1 MRITPNWP
9 RCSKFHQYLLLILL
23 VGEPLPAQQPF
34 TQTAPIYAVNSQYVQ
49 GVGPGYWPTAGSG
62 LVLNLASG
70 TSFCNNAAAQ
80 YPGGSLTMTANATN
94 YVYLDPVACIPA
106 FNITGYPPSAAP
118 LASVLTNATAIT
130 AVNDQRTWFV
140 AKNSAASMVNAGSF
154 SAGSVGAQID
164 NACTSLAGKS
174 GVVAIPAALGAGQSL
189 AGLPNG
195 CAVLDLRG
203 AGSNLTSA
211 FAPDR
216 NGTDN
221 SAETKFLFRER
232 VLSPQPAIPSTVS
245 LAYFFQEDWTG
256 GTNLTNNKSN
266 YLTILAQSANRTPGQ
281 HGAAAITS
289 SCFAAGDCEPV
300 AVSAYSFGDQNAAGD
315 EGAVT
320 FRGYILEGS
329 VEFSATITSI
339 SSNTINY
346 STATNEN
353 TRGESRQLIDLTKA
367 DVRGNVT
374 GISGIPAVVTATGT
388 LFSTNHGGTGSKTSL
403 CFELAGSAGAYNG
416 GSSPFHDVY
425 RVASVQSDTQ
435 LTLDLTYQGAQ
446 KPWFGDVTTG
456 TPTLYPCSAVS
467 SLGLSG
473 SLAVSDGTVFSNGD
487 SILEAFG
494 HQSMSG
500 MLIYGSSY
508 LPMPISAAFASLQNG
523 TNRPW
528 WGGLY
533 FNGNWSNNVIY
544 IAPNSGSGVSA
555 PVYGIRFSQ
564 GNWNFASD
572 MIDVADTGTNTYVR
586 LIGVNRNSGSNAYF
600 AYAKV
605 DDAYSF
611 GGSAEVS
618 PVTGQ
623 ASFGTNIQP
632 GSQVYVNP
640 SGTNAGLT
648 LSMPTNSSAIGLA
661 VNFGG
666 TPSLQITGTG
676 SSNGSS
682 WIINNGPA
690 LTFYSDNQATVT
702 ATINAATGNAV
713 FNNLPPV
720 YNAAGTA
727 QTGSKLHL
735 VEDQVTLASGS
746 ATVTLAGSSVFSS
759 SSSYKCGA
767 SDQTNANAV
776 KIAYTSGSQF
786 SVTGTGSDVVSF
798 VCVGN

>member
-9 RCSKFHQYLLLILL
+9 RCPKFPPYLLLILL

-70 TSFCNNAAAQ
+70 TSFCNNAPAL

-94 YVYLDPVACIPA
+94 YVYLDPMACIPT
-106 FNITGYPPSAAP
+106 FNTSGYPPSAAP
-118 LASVLTNATAIT
+118 LASVLTSATAIT

-140 AKNSAASMVNAGSF
+140 AKNSASSMVNAGSF
-154 SAGSVGAQID
+154 SGASVGAQID
-164 NACTSLAGKS
+164 NACGSLGGKS

-189 AGLPNG
+189 AGLANG

-203 AGSNLTSA
+203 AGNNLTSN
-211 FAPDR
+211 FAPNQ
-216 NGTDN
+216 NGDEN
-221 SAETKFLFRER
+221 AFSIKFLFRER
-232 VLSPQPAIPSTVS
+232 ILSAQAPIPGLIGTG
-245 LAYFFQEDWTG
+245 YFYQEGWTG
-256 GTNLTNNKSN
+256 GTNLTGNKSN
-266 YLTILAQSANRTPGQ
+266 YFALLAQTANRTPGQ
-281 HGAAAITS
+281 HGALMANAA
-289 SCFAAGDCEPV
+289 CFAAGDCEPAQV
-300 AVSAYSFGDQNAAGD
+300 IAESYADESAGGD

-320 FRGYILEGS
+320 FRGSILGGAS
-329 VEFSATITSI
+329 EFSAAIASI
-339 SSNTINY
+339 GTNTINY
-346 STATNEN
+346 STAANEN
-353 TRGESRQLIDLTKA
+353 TRGEGRQLIDVTKA
-367 DVRGNVT
+367 DTRGNVT
-374 GISGIPAVVTATGT
+374 GISGTPAVVTATGT

-416 GSSPFHDVY
+416 GTNPFHDVY

-446 KPWFGDVTTG
+446 EPWFGDVTTG
-456 TPTLYPCSAVS
+456 TPTLYPCSKVS

-473 SLAVSDGTVFSNGD
+473 SLVVSDGTVFSTGD
-487 SILEAFG
+487 SILEAMG
-494 HQSMSG
+494 HQQLQG
-500 MLIYGSSY
+500 MLLYGSSY
-508 LPMPISAAFASLQNG
+508 LPTPINGSFATIENG

-528 WGGLY
+528 WGGLL
-533 FNGNWSNNVIY
+533 FTGNWSNNVIY
-544 IAPNSGSGVSA
+544 VGPNSGSGVN
-555 PVYGIRFSQ
+555 PPIYGIRFSA
-564 GNWNFASD
+564 GNWNFGAD

-586 LIGVNRNSGSNAYF
+586 LIGVNRNGGSNAYF
-600 AYAKV
+600 AYAKA

-623 ASFGTNIQP
+623 ASFGTSIQP
-632 GSQVYVNP
+632 WQGWFQPVGTRSGLGVSLP
-640 SGTNAGLT
+640 S
-648 LSMPTNSSAIGLA
+648 NSSATVFQADIAGIPALRI
-661 VNFGG
+661 N
-666 TPSLQITGTG
+666 GTG

-682 WIINNGPA
+682 WIINNGPT

-702 ATINAATGNAV
+702 ATINAATGNAA

-735 VEDQVTLASGS
+735 VEDQVTLAAGS
-746 ATVTLAGSSVFSS
+746 ATVTLAGSSVFTS

-786 SVTGTGSDVVSF
+786 SVTGTGSDVISF